1 MKFFKTFLASLL
13 AFIVGCFAMYMLTIM
28 IFAGLLAMFSSPAY
42 SPKTDSVLRL
52 NVGTVTDSPS
62 AYPLGSIDFSSMS
75 VRNSTSLLSALSAL
89 EYAATDPNIKGLY
102 INLDDWTQ
110 VSGAALEELRG
121 AVLQFKSSGKFVVA
135 YGDSYSQME
144 YYLASAADKV
154 YVNPQGTVDL
164 HGLTMQVMFYKGLL
178 DKLGVEPIVIR
189 HGTYKAAVEPYI
201 TDRMSEANREQNK
214 LLAETVWNSM
224 LGEIAASR
232 GLSAESIDEW
242 INTLSITSA
251 RVAQEK
257 GLVDGLLYKD
267 QVEGILS
274 RLVSMSGDDD
284 TDMARKIEEAAADT
298 VSGNAD
304 LEIVQFPQY
313 AASLLP
319 DMSKSGSDKVAVIYA
334 DGQIVDGEGG
344 QNDVIGSE
352 QIAGLLAEAREDD
365 KIKAVVL
372 RVNSPGGSALAAEV
386 MWREVELLRQSKP
399 VVVSMGAYAASGGY
413 YISCPADVIFADNF
427 TLTGSIGVFGM
438 YMNAGKA
445 LKDKLGITV
454 DGVNTNTYS
463 DMGSVFR
470 GMSAPEKAYAQN
482 MVEQVYDTFVGHV
495 AEGRN
500 LTVQQVD
507 AIGQGRVWSGRDAMR
522 IGLVDE
528 IGGLKSAVAVAA
540 DRAGIAADFRIEEI
554 TAPQDTFSMLLNA
567 LGGVKTALVK
577 KELGEGFELYDK
589 VMRIKR
595 TEDGVQARMPFDAAI
610 Y

>member
-28 IFAGLLAMFSSPAY
+28 IFAGLLAIFSSPAY
-42 SPKTDSVLRL
+42 TPKTDSVLRL

-75 VRNSTSLLSALSAL
+75 VRNSTSLLSALNAL

-232 GLSAESIDEW
+232 GLSAEGIDEW

-313 AASLLP
+313 AVSLLP

-470 GMSAPEKAYAQN
+470 GMLAPEKAYAQN

>member
-28 IFAGLLAMFSSPAY
+28 IFAGLLAIFSSPAY
-42 SPKTDSVLRL
+42 TPKTDSVLRL

-75 VRNSTSLLSALSAL
+75 VRNSTSLLSALNAL

-284 TDMARKIEEAAADT
+284 TDMART
-298 VSGNAD
+298 
-304 LEIVQFPQY
+304 PY
-313 AASLLP
+313 
-319 DMSKSGSDKVAVIYA
+319 
-334 DGQIVDGEGG
+334 
-344 QNDVIGSE
+344 
-352 QIAGLLAEAREDD
+352 
-365 KIKAVVL
+365 
-372 RVNSPGGSALAAEV
+372 
-386 MWREVELLRQSKP
+386 
-399 VVVSMGAYAASGGY
+399 
-413 YISCPADVIFADNF
+413 PA
-427 TLTGSIGVFGM
+427 
-438 YMNAGKA
+438 
-445 LKDKLGITV
+445 
-454 DGVNTNTYS
+454 
-463 DMGSVFR
+463 
-470 GMSAPEKAYAQN
+470 
-482 MVEQVYDTFVGHV
+482 
-495 AEGRN
+495 
-500 LTVQQVD
+500 
-507 AIGQGRVWSGRDAMR
+507 
-522 IGLVDE
+522 
-528 IGGLKSAVAVAA
+528 
-540 DRAGIAADFRIEEI
+540 
-554 TAPQDTFSMLLNA
+554 
-567 LGGVKTALVK
+567 
-577 KELGEGFELYDK
+577 
-589 VMRIKR
+589 
-595 TEDGVQARMPFDAAI
+595 MPI
-610 Y
+610 WK

>member
-42 SPKTDSVLRL
+42 TPKTDSVLRL

-135 YGDSYSQME
+135 YGDGYSQME

-365 KIKAVVL
+365 KVKAVVL

-386 MWREVELLRQSKP
+386 MWREVELLRRSKP

-540 DRAGIAADFRIEEI
+540 DRAGIADDFRIEEI

>member
-42 SPKTDSVLRL
+42 TPKTDSVLRL

-284 TDMARKIEEAAADT
+284 TDMARKIEKAAADT
-298 VSGNAD
+298 VSGSAD

-313 AASLLP
+313 AASLFP

-365 KIKAVVL
+365 KVKAVVL

-386 MWREVELLRQSKP
+386 MWREVELLRRSKP

-445 LKDKLGITV
+445 LEDKLGITV

-540 DRAGIAADFRIEEI
+540 DRAGIADDFRIEEI

-589 VMRIKR
+589 VMRIKH

>member
-28 IFAGLLAMFSSPAY
+28 IFAGLLAIFSSPAY
-42 SPKTDSVLRL
+42 TPKTDSVLRL

-75 VRNSTSLLSALSAL
+75 VRNSTSLLSALNAL

-251 RVAQEK
+251 RVAQ
-257 GLVDGLLYKD
+257 
-267 QVEGILS
+267 
-274 RLVSMSGDDD
+274 
-284 TDMARKIEEAAADT
+284 
-298 VSGNAD
+298 
-304 LEIVQFPQY
+304 
-313 AASLLP
+313 
-319 DMSKSGSDKVAVIYA
+319 
-334 DGQIVDGEGG
+334 
-344 QNDVIGSE
+344 
-352 QIAGLLAEAREDD
+352 
-365 KIKAVVL
+365 
-372 RVNSPGGSALAAEV
+372 
-386 MWREVELLRQSKP
+386 
-399 VVVSMGAYAASGGY
+399 
-413 YISCPADVIFADNF
+413 
-427 TLTGSIGVFGM
+427 
-438 YMNAGKA
+438 
-445 LKDKLGITV
+445 
-454 DGVNTNTYS
+454 
-463 DMGSVFR
+463 
-470 GMSAPEKAYAQN
+470 
-482 MVEQVYDTFVGHV
+482 
-495 AEGRN
+495 
-500 LTVQQVD
+500 
-507 AIGQGRVWSGRDAMR
+507 
-522 IGLVDE
+522 
-528 IGGLKSAVAVAA
+528 
-540 DRAGIAADFRIEEI
+540 
-554 TAPQDTFSMLLNA
+554 
-567 LGGVKTALVK
+567 
-577 KELGEGFELYDK
+577 
-589 VMRIKR
+589 
-595 TEDGVQARMPFDAAI
+595 
-610 Y
+610 

>member
-28 IFAGLLAMFSSPAY
+28 IFAGLLAIFSSPAY
-42 SPKTDSVLRL
+42 TPKTDSVLRL

-75 VRNSTSLLSALSAL
+75 VRNSTSLLSALNAL

-470 GMSAPEKAYAQN
+470 GMLAPEKAYAQN

-500 LTVQQVD
+500 LTVRQVD

>member
-1 MKFFKTFLASLL
+1 
-13 AFIVGCFAMYMLTIM
+13 MYMLTIM
-28 IFAGLLAMFSSPAY
+28 IFAGLLAIFSSPAY
-42 SPKTDSVLRL
+42 TPKTDSVLRL

-75 VRNSTSLLSALSAL
+75 VRNSTSLLSALNAL

-470 GMSAPEKAYAQN
+470 GMSAPEKAYAHN

-577 KELGEGFELYDK
+577 KRSLGEGFELYDK

>member
-28 IFAGLLAMFSSPAY
+28 IFAGLLAIFSSPAY
-42 SPKTDSVLRL
+42 TPKTDSVLRL

-75 VRNSTSLLSALSAL
+75 VRNSTSLLSALNAL
-89 EYAATDPNIKGLY
+89 EYAATDPNITGLY

-470 GMSAPEKAYAQN
+470 GMSAPEKSYAQN

-540 DRAGIAADFRIEEI
+540 DRAGIADDFRIEEI

>member
-28 IFAGLLAMFSSPAY
+28 IFAGLLAIFSSPAY
-42 SPKTDSVLRL
+42 TPKTDSVLRL

-75 VRNSTSLLSALSAL
+75 VRNSTSLLSALNAL

-352 QIAGLLAEAREDD
+352 HIAVLLSEAREDD

-470 GMSAPEKAYAQN
+470 GMSAPEKAYAHN

>member
-1 MKFFKTFLASLL
+1 M
-13 AFIVGCFAMYMLTIM
+13 
-28 IFAGLLAMFSSPAY
+28 
-42 SPKTDSVLRL
+42 
-52 NVGTVTDSPS
+52 
-62 AYPLGSIDFSSMS
+62 
-75 VRNSTSLLSALSAL
+75 
-89 EYAATDPNIKGLY
+89 
-102 INLDDWTQ
+102 
-110 VSGAALEELRG
+110 
-121 AVLQFKSSGKFVVA
+121 
-135 YGDSYSQME
+135 
-144 YYLASAADKV
+144 
-154 YVNPQGTVDL
+154 
-164 HGLTMQVMFYKGLL
+164 
-178 DKLGVEPIVIR
+178 
-189 HGTYKAAVEPYI
+189 
-201 TDRMSEANREQNK
+201 
-214 LLAETVWNSM
+214 
-224 LGEIAASR
+224 
-232 GLSAESIDEW
+232 
-242 INTLSITSA
+242 
-251 RVAQEK
+251 
-257 GLVDGLLYKD
+257 
-267 QVEGILS
+267 
-274 RLVSMSGDDD
+274 
-284 TDMARKIEEAAADT
+284 
-298 VSGNAD
+298 
-304 LEIVQFPQY
+304 QFPQY

-540 DRAGIAADFRIEEI
+540 DRAGIADDFRIEEI